1 MSQTQASARLNS
13 PGKVL
18 GASLVGTAIEFY
30 DYYIYA
36 TAAVLVFGPLF
47 FPTASPAAQT
57 LLSLSTFSIAFIAR
71 PVGSALFGHYGDR
84 LGRKTTLVAS
94 LLVMGLSTFFIG
106 LLPGEGQIG
115 LAAPVL
121 LCLLRFGQGL
131 GLGGEWGGAA
141 LVATENAPPGRRG
154 LFGAFP
160 QLGAPI
166 GLLMANGAFF
176 AVSSS
181 MSPEAFMSWG
191 WRIPFLLS
199 AVLVIVGLYVR
210 LSLEE
215 SPVYRKAES
224 QGKKVQV
231 PLARVFSHHSGAMLV
246 GTLIMVAT
254 YVLFYLMTVF
264 SQKYSVS
271 PAATN
276 AAGIVTGLGINKSLF
291 LEMLMGATL
300 LFGAFTL
307 ISGWL
312 SDIVGR
318 RTQLIWTTL
327 AIAVFGFVG
336 LPLLLGMGTA
346 GGVLVFLLIGMTLM
360 GLTFGP
366 MAAILPELFPTEVR
380 YTGASLA
387 YNLSSILGASVATLI
402 AVSLN
407 DHYGLTGVGIYLGVC
422 ALVTLVALIVS
433 RETSRDDLAKVAH

>member
-1 MSQTQASARLNS
+1 MSQPQTAAAARLNS
-13 PGKVL
+13 PAKVL

-154 LFGAFP
+154 LFGSFP

-166 GLLMANGAFF
+166 GLLLANGAFF

-181 MSPEAFMSWG
+181 MSPEDFMSWG
-191 WRIPFLLS
+191 WRIPFLAS
-199 AVLVIVGLYVR
+199 AVLVMVGLYVR

-215 SPVYRKAES
+215 SPVYRQAEA
-224 QGKKVQV
+224 QGKKVKV
-231 PLARVFSHHSGAMLV
+231 PLARVFGQHGGAMLI

-312 SDIVGR
+312 SDIIGR
-318 RTQLIWTTL
+318 RTLLIWTTV
-327 AIAVFGFVG
+327 AIAIFGFVL
-336 LPLLLGMGTA
+336 LPQLLGQGTP
-346 GGVLVFLLIGMTLM
+346 GGVMIFLVLGMTLM

-387 YNLSSILGASVATLI
+387 YNLASILGASVATLV
-402 AVSLN
+402 AVGLN
-407 DHYGLTGVGIYLGVC
+407 DSYGLKGVGIYLGVC
-422 ALVTLVALIVS
+422 ALVTLVALLMA
-433 RETSRDDLAKVAH
+433 RETSRDDLAQR